1 MKRKR
6 TSFSKLLLLLE
17 SAIVLY
23 TTYQGFGIAK
33 LAIELGFMDRDDGDG
48 GVGRL
53 RHERRVLLCQGKGGK
68 YGGRRDV

>member
-33 LAIELGFMDRDDGDG
+33 LAIELAPVDRDDGDG